1 VGISGSIGML
11 AAIVSPLIAGII
23 LDVTGSWTLIFH
35 ICTAVLVFGGIFYLF
50 FASASEQFK

>member
-1 VGISGSIGML
+1 ML
-11 AAIVSPLIAGII
+11 AAIISPLMAGII

-35 ICTAVLVFGGIFYLF
+35 ICSAVLVFGGIFYLF